1 MIKLIHDV
9 VEDMN
14 KQLER
19 IETSLNRLNED
30 QIWTRLQP
38 GMNSVG
44 NYCLHLAGN
53 EYQNL
58 VTGIGNQP
66 LIRERSAEFNT
77 NGGLSREELLAKLH
91 QVRTESTAILSSLVE
106 EDLSREVTIPYELT
120 DWNRMNRR
128 EDEAKDAHEH
138 KFVRSLLIK
147 VSSHY
152 GYHTGQIVL
161 LSKLL
166 QPSDEHLTG
175 LYH

>member
-1 MIKLIHDV
+1 MIKLIQDV

-19 IETSLNRLNED
+19 IETSLNRLNDE
-30 QIWTRLQP
+30 QIWSRLQP

-58 VTGIGNQP
+58 VTGIGNKP
-66 LIRERSAEFNT
+66 LIRERSAEFNA
-77 NGGLSREELLAKLH
+77 NGGMTGEELLTKLRH
-91 QVRTESTAILSSLVE
+91 VRTESISILSNLN
-106 EDLSREVTIPYELT
+106 EDDLFRQVTIPYELT
-120 DWNRMNRR
+120 DWNRMNRS
-128 EDEAKDAHEH
+128 EVEAPDALEH
-138 KFVRSLLIK
+138 KIIRSLLIK
-147 VSSHY
+147 VATHY

-161 LSKLL
+161 LSKIL

>member
-1 MIKLIHDV
+1 MIKLIQDV

-19 IETSLNRLNED
+19 IETSLNRLNDE
-30 QIWTRLQP
+30 QIWSRIQP

-53 EYQNL
+53 EYQNI
-58 VTGIGNQP
+58 VTGIGSKP
-66 LIRERSAEFNT
+66 LIRERSVEFET
-77 NGGLSREELLAKLH
+77 NGGFTREELIAKLRH
-91 QVRTESTAILSSLVE
+91 VRSQSTEILSSLAE
-106 EDLSREVTIPYELT
+106 EHLSREVTIPYELT
-120 DWNRMNRR
+120 DWNRMNRT

-138 KFVRSLLIK
+138 KIVRSLLIK
-147 VSSHY
+147 VATHY

-161 LSKLL
+161 LSKIL